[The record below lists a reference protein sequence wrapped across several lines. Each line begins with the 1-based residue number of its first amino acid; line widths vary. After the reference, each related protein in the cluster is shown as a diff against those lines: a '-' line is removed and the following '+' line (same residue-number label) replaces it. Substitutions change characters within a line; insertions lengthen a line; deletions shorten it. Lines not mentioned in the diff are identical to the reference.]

1 MVTLLFTR
9 LTKSEIAAAM
19 ASVNKAGHTPLLTL
33 VAFERLHKADVDYTA
48 EDNRYCRLLRLY
60 LQHSTQLESMVV
72 IETTESLLHV
82 AASRTLSAAN
92 GRWKGAD
99 DVLQVVVESHGWP
112 VATVNA
118 PSTATGKTAL
128 LLASENGHTRGVYA
142 LLRKKA
148 DPNLVVKNI
157 DDDSNWTSPLLAAV
171 ANGHVEIATY
181 LLQFGGKVSEG
192 FRGLKTPLHV
202 ALERNDADMADALLS
217 NGADVCAVNADGLSA
232 LSSAILQGFSVTKV
246 ELHANEVSFGDS
258 FNAPLNDSWDFLCAK
273 VPTPVATLPP
283 TTNNKKPSEIEV
295 DDDTSEHE
303 SQASDTSD
311 DSEEVQEKE
320 EPPVVQNTRISAI
333 SVLLSHASAAPAIG
347 LADSRGRTPLH
358 YACGNRDVHLLR
370 ALVHLSPA
378 AINARDRHLRTP
390 LHFAVNA
397 AVLTPEATFD
407 IESVLVKHG
416 ADVNAVDAFG
426 FTPLHF
432 AFQKVNLDWQ
442 YDHPAKSAVDFQEI
456 LASVPT
462 EVATDPIETV
472 RNLCLVNGIQ
482 VAGQDILGRTCL
494 HVAAATGAVVS
505 SLSILHIA
513 PPELLEMTDQYGD
526 TAVAT
531 AMAYGRQAVVT
542 TLIQQRANIQVSFT
556 KNKAKVS
563 LYYSAVEK
571 QWQGVCH
578 LLLNAGY
585 CRRQA
590 VEDSLRSHGFTLTQN
605 LIAGLV
611 NNTKDKSTLT
621 QTNDKG
627 ETLLH
632 VLAQQ
637 SVEFQ
642 GAVRAVAWQLIDAGV
657 SVSATTN
664 QGATAMH
671 FAAIHGDLNLL
682 RFLLHLD
689 PSLVHTLTKSNES
702 PLVFAFKHSTEKYP
716 NALLRSLVFLGRS
729 KANVAQP
736 DAHGHTVLSLVLDRF
751 LDHRTMSQTS
761 QVVLLDLVEF
771 LLQECKV
778 SPNGRFPTTASFVC
792 SPQTNDIVKCVT
804 PLIRAVHI
812 SSVFLR
818 EHALAM
824 LLHHGANVVETDD
837 QGNTVLMHAVVQNH
851 LDDLRICLG
860 LVPYAERK
868 TVSQTTTLPCEP
880 TKTWTMDISA
890 SDRTAALKV
899 ANVYGE
905 TALHLAVQPRANGSF
920 ENVHIVEL
928 LLKHKVSI
936 EALDKRK
943 VSAVDLAKLQHSG
956 ILLGLLT
963 NSKVVARDVDTCET
977 YAAIPPVDHDA
988 TVYLSQCQARGLVK
1002 TVPIPLV
1009 KSPLCQAGPGANVHV
1024 NGVTEFSVLLSKVDV
1039 QAGQHGVNVFYRM
1052 QVVHNVVQDVFV
1064 LFTNWG
1070 RMGES
1075 GKYQHTPFKCV
1086 TSAEDE
1092 FKKIF
1097 KSKTGNVFGHDL
1109 FVKKIG
1115 KYMVNPRRRSRHEY
1129 HESVTASFSSTSLTH
1144 PKSIL
1149 DNVVQQILG
1158 VVTDLKCLEQ
1168 AATGYDHSLRD
1179 MPLVEL
1185 EPSVLATAL
1194 DRLSEIKT
1202 ILDENAS
1209 VLKKMNS
1216 TDQPLEPAQIG
1227 ALADSWRAATDG
1239 IAEKSSRYFEL
1250 VPRSD
1255 ASCDDVPLASFLT
1268 VDDVNKEIT
1277 RVRHLLDVAHTSKII
1292 LGAKANAVHPLDYC
1306 YDAMQVHLTPASTAD
1321 VDVISAYFEA
1331 GFSRKPSTHKVT
1343 RVLKVQR
1350 KGEAERMQDIAVPGH
1365 HTLLWHGTKKSN
1377 LMGILSRGLCIA
1389 PPEAP
1394 TTGYA
1399 FGKGIYFAD
1408 SAEKS
1413 FNYCGSD
1420 PYTLPDK
1427 RKVHYMLLC
1436 DVALGTTHRVVEPEY
1451 REVAADGT
1459 HSTFAMAKYQPNPHD
1474 TLVTPIGSCR
1484 VPLGKL
1490 QQLGE
1495 EISLPS
1501 AWAIG
1506 NIPDFSK
1513 STVRPW
1519 MLQTS
1524 RLDRA
1529 GLALLDK
1536 ALLTGQ
1542 SKVEWENSLEVPL
1555 QPLHIFGER
1564 WAKVTK
1570 LELQV
1575 EAKEFY
1581 VNGRERIVRCHV
1593 TLEFE
1598 NSTKYSYS
1606 AHKYFDVVTNE
1617 SLANGFKFHL
1627 ERPALT
1633 HNEFI
1638 VYNQAQVKIAYLVE
1652 IEVA

>member
-1 MVTLLFTR
+1 
-9 LTKSEIAAAM
+9 
-19 ASVNKAGHTPLLTL
+19 
-33 VAFERLHKADVDYTA
+33 
-48 EDNRYCRLLRLY
+48 
-60 LQHSTQLESMVV
+60 
-72 IETTESLLHV
+72 
-82 AASRTLSAAN
+82 
-92 GRWKGAD
+92 
-99 DVLQVVVESHGWP
+99 
-112 VATVNA
+112 
-118 PSTATGKTAL
+118 
-128 LLASENGHTRGVYA
+128 
-142 LLRKKA
+142 
-148 DPNLVVKNI
+148 
-157 DDDSNWTSPLLAAV
+157 
-171 ANGHVEIATY
+171 
-181 LLQFGGKVSEG
+181 
-192 FRGLKTPLHV
+192 
-202 ALERNDADMADALLS
+202 
-217 NGADVCAVNADGLSA
+217 
-232 LSSAILQGFSVTKV
+232 
-246 ELHANEVSFGDS
+246 
-258 FNAPLNDSWDFLCAK
+258 
-273 VPTPVATLPP
+273 
-283 TTNNKKPSEIEV
+283 
-295 DDDTSEHE
+295 
-303 SQASDTSD
+303 
-311 DSEEVQEKE
+311 
-320 EPPVVQNTRISAI
+320 
-333 SVLLSHASAAPAIG
+333 
-347 LADSRGRTPLH
+347 
-358 YACGNRDVHLLR
+358 
-370 ALVHLSPA
+370 
-378 AINARDRHLRTP
+378 
-390 LHFAVNA
+390 
-397 AVLTPEATFD
+397 
-407 IESVLVKHG
+407 
-416 ADVNAVDAFG
+416 
-426 FTPLHF
+426 
-432 AFQKVNLDWQ
+432 
-442 YDHPAKSAVDFQEI
+442 
-456 LASVPT
+456 
-462 EVATDPIETV
+462 
-472 RNLCLVNGIQ
+472 
-482 VAGQDILGRTCL
+482 
-494 HVAAATGAVVS
+494 
-505 SLSILHIA
+505 
-513 PPELLEMTDQYGD
+513 
-526 TAVAT
+526 
-531 AMAYGRQAVVT
+531 
-542 TLIQQRANIQVSFT
+542 
-556 KNKAKVS
+556 
-563 LYYSAVEK
+563 
-571 QWQGVCH
+571 
-578 LLLNAGY
+578 
-585 CRRQA
+585 
-590 VEDSLRSHGFTLTQN
+590 
-605 LIAGLV
+605 
-611 NNTKDKSTLT
+611 
-621 QTNDKG
+621 
-627 ETLLH
+627 
-632 VLAQQ
+632 
-637 SVEFQ
+637 
-642 GAVRAVAWQLIDAGV
+642 IDAGV

-736 DAHGHTVLSLVLDRF
+736 DAHGHTVLSL
-751 LDHRTMSQTS
+751 TS

-818 EHALAM
+818 EHAVAM

-860 LVPYAERK
+860 LVPYAERR

-880 TKTWTMDISA
+880 VTKTWTMDISA

-928 LLKHKVSI
+928 LLKH
-936 EALDKRK
+936 
-943 VSAVDLAKLQHSG
+943 
-956 ILLGLLT
+956 
-963 NSKVVARDVDTCET
+963 
-977 YAAIPPVDHDA
+977 
-988 TVYLSQCQARGLVK
+988 
-1002 TVPIPLV
+1002 
-1009 KSPLCQAGPGANVHV
+1009 
-1024 NGVTEFSVLLSKVDV
+1024 
-1039 QAGQHGVNVFYRM
+1039 
-1052 QVVHNVVQDVFV
+1052 
-1064 LFTNWG
+1064 
-1070 RMGES
+1070 
-1075 GKYQHTPFKCV
+1075 
-1086 TSAEDE
+1086 
-1092 FKKIF
+1092 
-1097 KSKTGNVFGHDL
+1097 
-1109 FVKKIG
+1109 
-1115 KYMVNPRRRSRHEY
+1115 
-1129 HESVTASFSSTSLTH
+1129 
-1144 PKSIL
+1144 KSIL

-1542 SKVEWENSLEVPL
+1542 SKVEWENSLELHIQSKVEWENSLEVPL

-1606 AHKYFDVVTNE
+1606 AHKYYDVVTNE